1 MMNRPGQ
8 LEILAEPEWL
18 ARRASHRRRLA
29 GIVDAHLERRQ
40 RGQRHPVLDFM
51 FEYYFH
57 SPAQLMRWDPGVD
70 VALTGA
76 GAEEFLRQPE
86 YARCDEGVAVD
97 PRKFPATRM
106 KSARWIRD
114 LLRATLERAPQLACH
129 GLHEWAMVYQAAD
142 RRHAGTPLRLTGGE
156 IDAVVRSLPVCCTH
170 FDAYRFFTG
179 PARPLNPVELTRA
192 RQAEFEQPGCLHA
205 NMDLYKWA
213 YKFQSWIGSDLVG
226 ETFLLAWEIRQ
237 LDMQAS
243 PYDVREFGLEPVR
256 IETES
261 GRTEYRRRQLE
272 FAVRAQEIRRR
283 LADAYDRMLDWVLE
297 S

>member
-1 MMNRPGQ
+1 M
-8 LEILAEPEWL
+8 
-18 ARRASHRRRLA
+18 
-29 GIVDAHLERRQ
+29 
-40 RGQRHPVLDFM
+40 
-51 FEYYFH
+51 
-57 SPAQLMRWDPGVD
+57 
-70 VALTGA
+70 
-76 GAEEFLRQPE
+76 
-86 YARCDEGVAVD
+86 
-97 PRKFPATRM
+97 
-106 KSARWIRD
+106 
-114 LLRATLERAPQLACH
+114 
-129 GLHEWAMVYQAAD
+129 
-142 RRHAGTPLRLTGGE
+142 
-156 IDAVVRSLPVCCTH
+156 
-170 FDAYRFFTG
+170 
-179 PARPLNPVELTRA
+179 ELTRA

-261 GRTEYRRRQLE
+261 GRTEYRRQLE